1 MNAYVKSY
9 LYQLCLFIQNY
20 ITNNYS
26 TRSKFLKM
34 LQLWSFENVIKG
46 SIQRDLARVIDEI
59 QSSVL
64 LPCIEYVRGSRRTNI
79 N

>member
-1 MNAYVKSY
+1 
-9 LYQLCLFIQNY
+9 
-20 ITNNYS
+20 
-26 TRSKFLKM
+26 M
-34 LQLWSFENVIKG
+34 LQLWSFENVIKC